1 MYQARLFVFET
12 QKEYGKLD
20 LAKKFTEATLGHWL
34 APESRMSY
42 IYNKAQWKPR
52 GYISNTTGR

>member
-20 LAKKFTEATLGHWL
+20 LAKKLTEATLGDWL
-34 APESRMSY
+34 DSESRMSY
-42 IYNKAQWKPR
+42 IYNTAQWKPR
-52 GYISNTTGR
+52 GYFYNTAGR

>member
-20 LAKKFTEATLGHWL
+20 LAKKLTEATLGH
-34 APESRMSY
+34 
-42 IYNKAQWKPR
+42 
-52 GYISNTTGR
+52 